1 MKKVIAYSL
10 VGAIM
15 LSSCSTADSGA
26 SNGAFFGSILGSAI
40 GGISGGHRG
49 SDIGTI
55 VGMAGGAIAGA
66 AIGSANEKK
75 EQKKY
80 EEYLRQRNERYSR
93 EYQKREIS
101 RMNDESGFDPN
112 NGGDDRI
119 EMEPESP
126 ATASVR
132 NSSDEPYTTVEAKT
146 VTLDQLKAMTNYSV
160 NINERIQLRNVS
172 FVDADGNGEIHPE
185 EECKV
190 SFEIMNNSDVE
201 IFDVVPTVIEVYPYF
216 SRNTCREY
224 QTASGCALFSHS
236 DGGQEAKGW
245 QCRDT
250 CGSGARSERHH
261 VTGKGIQYN
270 NKEKSLNPWIP

>member
-146 VTLDQLKAMTNYSV
+146 VTLDQLKAMTNYNV

-172 FVDADGNGEIHPE
+172 FVDADGNGEIQPE

-190 SFEIMNNSDVE
+190 SVEIMNNSDVE
-201 IFDVVPTVIEVYPYF
+201 IFDVVPTVIEV
-216 SRNTCREY
+216 
-224 QTASGCALFSHS
+224 SGNKHIHISPGIRVESIKPHQGVRYSATVMADKRLK
-236 DGGQEAKGW
+236 DGNAVIRVAVAQGQNDITSQVKEFNITT
-245 QCRDT
+245 R
-250 CGSGARSERHH
+250 RS
-261 VTGKGIQYN
+261 
-270 NKEKSLNPWIP
+270 L

>member
-146 VTLDQLKAMTNYSV
+146 VTLDQLKAMTNYNV

-172 FVDADGNGEIHPE
+172 FVDADGNGEIQPE

-190 SFEIMNNSDVE
+190 SFDIMNNSDVE
-201 IFDVVPTVIEVYPYF
+201 IFDVVPTVIEV
-216 SRNTCREY
+216 
-224 QTASGCALFSHS
+224 SGNKHIHISPGIRVESIKPHQGVRYSATVKADKRLK
-236 DGGQEAKGW
+236 DGNAVIRVAVAQGQNDITSQVKEFNITT
-245 QCRDT
+245 R
-250 CGSGARSERHH
+250 RS
-261 VTGKGIQYN
+261 
-270 NKEKSLNPWIP
+270 L